1 MIDLGLRAGAYGD
14 RSEHRLS
21 LATLREHPH
30 GIDLGPLR
38 PNLAPR
44 LKTADQRIQ
53 AAPPLFVDD
62 LQRFAAQPLPA
73 SDQLLLIG
81 RRHVRSNNSWMH
93 NYHRLVKGKPRHQL
107 LMHPRDL
114 EGPAVG

>member
-38 PNLAPR
+38 PNLARWPPT
-44 LKTADQRIQ
+44 TA
-53 AAPPLFVDD
+53 
-62 LQRFAAQPLPA
+62 PA
-73 SDQLLLIG
+73 M
-81 RRHVRSNNSWMH
+81 R
-93 NYHRLVKGKPRHQL
+93 PRH
-107 LMHPRDL
+107 
-114 EGPAVG
+114 EGCRLDRAAGA